1 MVTRIPQASAPR
13 RRLLVGIIVFLAAL
27 ALAFTALSGFF
38 IDVLWFREV
47 GYSQVFWSILGT
59 KFTLGLLFGIAFFLL
74 LYANLWIV
82 RRVTPRYQP
91 LTPEQE
97 IIERYRLQFEPYA
110 WWLIPLFAAVIA
122 FFVGL
127 GVTGQWRTFLVWRN
141 SGGVTFGV
149 TEPQFGRDAAFY
161 VFSLPWLEFV
171 QGWLFSALVGVLL
184 ISAVAHY
191 LWGGIRPNA
200 PAFAEKVS
208 PQVKAHLSVLLGL
221 IMLSKAWGYYLGQF
235 DLLTSR
241 RGVVAGASYTDVNA
255 HLPALRIL
263 VFIALVCAILFLV
276 NIRMRG
282 WALPVIAV
290 GLLVLVSIAA
300 GAAYPSFVQRFS
312 VNPQELQ
319 RERPFIE
326 RNIEAT
332 RAAFRLDAIE
342 SRTAP
347 LSGTVSQDDVE
358 ANEQTI
364 RNIRLW
370 RPSILI
376 DNYAALQRIR
386 SYYDFHDID
395 VDRYMIEGET
405 RLVMVSA
412 REIAQSEI
420 PGGGSWQNRHLV
432 YTHGFGAVASQVNTS
447 TSEGQPL
454 FTLRDIPPV
463 GEPLLEDDGRRVY
476 YGEDEDVSF
485 VVVDTAADELDY
497 QGTPEDDQE
506 QVTRNYQGSGG
517 IPIGGL
523 FQRALF
529 AWRYRD
535 VNLLISSLIE
545 GDSRIM
551 IYRDIHERVP
561 KAAPFLQFDA
571 DPYAAI
577 VDGRLVW
584 IWDAY
589 TTTNEYPYSEPLALD
604 EVATQP
610 DADVAAFPS
619 LSGEANYI
627 RNSVKV
633 VVDAYNGTIDYYVVD
648 ERDPIIQVWRSAFP
662 DLFTPMSEATPDLL
676 AHFRYPENLFQVQA
690 WQFTRYH
697 VTDPTVFYG
706 RQDFWEFPGDPAAAP
721 VDAGEV
727 TAAAVGPMRPYY
739 VLMRLPGE
747 QVETF
752 SLILPFT
759 PVARQNMIAWLAAK
773 SDPGEGYGQMI
784 SYEFP
789 SGRNVDGPTQV
800 FARINADSQ
809 FAAER
814 TLLGQGG
821 SEIRFGDFLVVPIEE
836 SLLYVQPVYVQSD
849 QPNAIPELRRVVVV
863 NGPDIGIGSTL
874 GEALDDALGD
884 AVPTPT
890 PTPPDG
896 DGGGEPPPTGTVDE
910 QVQALLDEAANHFA
924 LADAALRDGDLATYQ
939 REVELAQAA
948 IDEAQA
954 LLGGQAEMSPSPSP

>member
-59 KFTLGLLFGIAFFLL
+59 KFALGLLFGIAFFLL

-82 RRVTPRYQP
+82 RRITPRYQP

-127 GVTGQWRTFLVWRN
+127 GVTGQWRTFLLWRN
-141 SGGVTFGV
+141 SGGITFGY
-149 TEPQFGRDAAFY
+149 TEPQFERDAAFY

-200 PAFAEKVS
+200 PAFAEKVT

-221 IMLSKAWGYYLGQF
+221 IMLTKAWGYYLGQF
-235 DLLTSR
+235 DLLTSA
-241 RGVVAGASYTDVNA
+241 RGVVVGASYTDVNA

-263 VFIALVCAILFLV
+263 IFIALVCAILFLV

-290 GLLVLVSIAA
+290 GLLALVSITA
-300 GAAYPSFVQRFS
+300 GAAYPAFVQRFS

-326 RNIEAT
+326 NNIEAT
-332 RAAFRLDAIE
+332 RRAFGLDTIE

-347 LSGTVSQDDVE
+347 LSGTVSADDVE

-386 SYYDFHDID
+386 AYYEFHDID
-395 VDRYMIEGET
+395 VDRYQIEGET

-412 REIAQSEI
+412 REIAQNEI

-463 GEPLLEDDGRRVY
+463 GEPLLEGDGPRVY
-476 YGEDEDVSF
+476 YGENEDVSF

-506 QVTRNYQGSGG
+506 QVTQNYEGQGG
-517 IPIGGL
+517 IPIGGIL
-523 FQRALF
+523 QRALF

-535 VNLLISSLIE
+535 VNLLISSLVE

-589 TTTNEYPYSEPLALD
+589 TTTNEYPYSQPALLD

-610 DADVAAFPS
+610 EEQTFPS
-619 LSGEANYI
+619 LAGPANYLS
-627 RNSVKV
+627 NSVKV
-633 VVDAYNGTIDYYVVD
+633 VVDAYDGTIRYYVV
-648 ERDPIIQVWRSAFP
+648 EPGDPIIQAWQSAFP

-690 WQFTRYH
+690 WQFTAYH

-706 RQDFWEFPGDPAAAP
+706 RQDFWEFPGDPAAAQ
-721 VDAGEV
+721 VDAEQV
-727 TAAAVGPMRPYY
+727 TTAALPPMRPYY

-759 PVARQNMIAWLAAK
+759 PLARQNMIAWLAAK

-849 QPNAIPELRRVVVV
+849 QPNAIPELRRVIVV
-863 NGPDIGIGSTL
+863 NGPNIGIGSTL
-874 GEALDDALGD
+874 GEALADAPGEV
-884 AVPTPT
+884 VPTP
-890 PTPPDG
+890 PPDG
-896 DGGGEPPPTGTVDE
+896 DGDGDGEPPPTGTADE

-924 LADAALRDGDLATYQ
+924 LADAALRNGDLATYQ

-948 IDEAQA
+948 IEEA
-954 LLGGQAEMSPSPSP
+954 LSLVGGEAAASPSPSP